1 MSNIRRPRHPQP
13 KLRHLAFFEVLAGLP
28 TYTAEWRM
36 VYATLLTL
44 RLADEWQRSG
54 SVALDPAGRAL
65 EATRQAIVACA
76 DDTEL
81 QRALTDLMDAMC
93 LLSTPD
99 SYALDQRLRTVAA
112 LWMARQ
118 APQLA
123 VAVRA

>member
-1 MSNIRRPRHPQP
+1 MSSIRRPRHPQP

-54 SVALDPAGRAL
+54 SVALDPAGRGL

-76 DDTEL
+76 DDAEL
-81 QRALTDLMDAMC
+81 QRALTDLVDAMC

-99 SYALDQRLRTVAA
+99 SYALDQRLQTVAA

-123 VAVRA
+123 VALRA